1 MSNKKIYK
9 GLNKRRRFHPRKYI
23 TIILC
28 MALII
33 GYGYK
38 KIKLD
43 EVFKNI
49 DISKNVSS
57 LVNKL
62 YFWQD
67 PASEIFNLASTSTQK
82 IDNSSQKDVTD
93 KSNEEKSQKSSTADN
108 SSTNTEVAVVDGI
121 DVYLIQVG
129 SFDNNKDLNK
139 ITARLKEN
147 KIPNSSIKID
157 GANKVQAYISFNE
170 DDVRNNLEKTKKI
183 VDDAFLT
190 KLEIPVLSLEYTE
203 EYSYIKN
210 IADNLNSLLKNYE
223 EESNYLNKNKDNLDS
238 GEYKII
244 LTKRENILDKLENEV
259 NKINYKELDSFK
271 TDLLSYTSQI
281 RDNISK
287 YGDKIDT
294 KNEYKYETLLI
305 SSIQMY
311 YEFINEIK
319 AA

>member
-1 MSNKKIYK
+1 MSNKKIDK

-82 IDNSSQKDVTD
+82 IDNSSQKNVTD

-139 ITARLKEN
+139 ITAKLKEN

-203 EYSYIKN
+203 EYSYIKD

-271 TDLLSYTSQI
+271 TNLLSYTSQI

>member
-82 IDNSSQKDVTD
+82 IDNSSQKNVTD

-203 EYSYIKN
+203 EYSYIKD

-223 EESNYLNKNKDNLDS
+223 EESNYLNKNKDN
-238 GEYKII
+238 
-244 LTKRENILDKLENEV
+244 
-259 NKINYKELDSFK
+259 
-271 TDLLSYTSQI
+271 
-281 RDNISK
+281 
-287 YGDKIDT
+287 
-294 KNEYKYETLLI
+294 
-305 SSIQMY
+305 
-311 YEFINEIK
+311 
-319 AA
+319 

>member
-82 IDNSSQKDVTD
+82 IDNSSQKNVTD

-108 SSTNTEVAVVDGI
+108 SSINTEVAVVDGI

-139 ITARLKEN
+139 ITAKLKEN

-203 EYSYIKN
+203 EYSYIKD

-238 GEYKII
+238 GEYKKI

-271 TDLLSYTSQI
+271 TNLLSYTSQI

>member
-82 IDNSSQKDVTD
+82 IDNSSQKNVTD

-203 EYSYIKN
+203 EYSYIKD

-244 LTKRENILDKLENEV
+244 LTKRENIIDKLENEV

-271 TDLLSYTSQI
+271 TNLLSYTSQI

>member
-82 IDNSSQKDVTD
+82 IDNSSQKNVTD

-139 ITARLKEN
+139 ITAKLKEN

-190 KLEIPVLSLEYTE
+190 KLEIPVVSLEYTE
-203 EYSYIKN
+203 EYSYIKD

-271 TDLLSYTSQI
+271 TNLLSYTSQI

>member
-82 IDNSSQKDVTD
+82 IDNSSQKNVTD

-108 SSTNTEVAVVDGI
+108 SSINTEVAVVDGI

-203 EYSYIKN
+203 EYSYIKD

-238 GEYKII
+238 GEYKKI

-271 TDLLSYTSQI
+271 TNLLSYTSQI

>member
-82 IDNSSQKDVTD
+82 IDNSSQKNVTD

-139 ITARLKEN
+139 ITAKLKEN

-203 EYSYIKN
+203 EYSYIKD

-271 TDLLSYTSQI
+271 TNLLSYTSQI

>member
-67 PASEIFNLASTSTQK
+67 PVSEIFNLASTSTQK
-82 IDNSSQKDVTD
+82 IDNSSQKNVTD

-203 EYSYIKN
+203 EYSYIKD

-271 TDLLSYTSQI
+271 TNLLSYTSQI

>member
-1 MSNKKIYK
+1 M
-9 GLNKRRRFHPRKYI
+9 
-23 TIILC
+23 
-28 MALII
+28 
-33 GYGYK
+33 
-38 KIKLD
+38 
-43 EVFKNI
+43 
-49 DISKNVSS
+49 
-57 LVNKL
+57 
-62 YFWQD
+62 
-67 PASEIFNLASTSTQK
+67 
-82 IDNSSQKDVTD
+82 
-93 KSNEEKSQKSSTADN
+93 
-108 SSTNTEVAVVDGI
+108 
-121 DVYLIQVG
+121 G

-139 ITARLKEN
+139 ITAKLKEN

-238 GEYKII
+238 GEYKKI

-271 TDLLSYTSQI
+271 TNLLSYTSQI

>member
-82 IDNSSQKDVTD
+82 IDNSSQKNVTD

-139 ITARLKEN
+139 ITAKLKEN

-238 GEYKII
+238 GEYKKI

>member
-82 IDNSSQKDVTD
+82 IDNSSQKNVTD

-139 ITARLKEN
+139 ITAKLKEN

-203 EYSYIKN
+203 EYSYIKD

-238 GEYKII
+238 GEYKKI

-259 NKINYKELDSFK
+259 NKINYNELEYFK
-271 TDLLSYTSQI
+271 TNLLSYTSQI

>member
-67 PASEIFNLASTSTQK
+67 PASEIFNLASKSTQK
-82 IDNSSQKDVTD
+82 IDNSSQKNVTD

-108 SSTNTEVAVVDGI
+108 SSINTEVAVVDGI

-203 EYSYIKN
+203 EYSYIKD

-238 GEYKII
+238 GEYKKI

-271 TDLLSYTSQI
+271 TNLLSYTSQI

>member
-82 IDNSSQKDVTD
+82 IDNSSQKNVTD

-203 EYSYIKN
+203 EYSYIKD

-271 TDLLSYTSQI
+271 TNLLSYTSQI

-311 YEFINEIK
+311 YEFINEIQ

>member
-1 MSNKKIYK
+1 MSNKKIYT

-82 IDNSSQKDVTD
+82 IDNSSQKNVTD

-203 EYSYIKN
+203 EYSYIKD

-271 TDLLSYTSQI
+271 TNLLSYTSQI

>member
-139 ITARLKEN
+139 ITAKLKEN

-203 EYSYIKN
+203 EYSYIKD

-238 GEYKII
+238 GEYKKI

>member
-82 IDNSSQKDVTD
+82 IDNSSQKNVTD

-139 ITARLKEN
+139 ITAKLKEN
-147 KIPNSSIKID
+147 NIPNSSIKID
-157 GANKVQAYISFNE
+157 GSNKVQAYISFNE

-203 EYSYIKN
+203 EYSYIKD

-238 GEYKII
+238 GEYKKI

-271 TDLLSYTSQI
+271 TNLLSYTSQI

-319 AA
+319 SA

>member
-82 IDNSSQKDVTD
+82 IDNSSQKNVTD

-139 ITARLKEN
+139 ITAKLKEN

-203 EYSYIKN
+203 EYSYIKD

-238 GEYKII
+238 EEYKII

-271 TDLLSYTSQI
+271 TNLLSYTSQI
-281 RDNISK
+281 RNNISN
-287 YGDKIDT
+287 YGDTIDT
-294 KNEYKYETLLI
+294 SNEYKYESLLI

>member
-82 IDNSSQKDVTD
+82 IDNSSQKNVTD

-139 ITARLKEN
+139 ITAKLKEN

-238 GEYKII
+238 GEYKKI

-271 TDLLSYTSQI
+271 TNLLSYTSQI

-287 YGDKIDT
+287 YGGKIDT

>member
-82 IDNSSQKDVTD
+82 IDNSSQKNVTD

-238 GEYKII
+238 GEYKKI

-271 TDLLSYTSQI
+271 TNLLSYTSQI

>member
-82 IDNSSQKDVTD
+82 IDNSSQKNVTD

-139 ITARLKEN
+139 ITAKLKEN

-271 TDLLSYTSQI
+271 TNLLSYTSQI

>member
-82 IDNSSQKDVTD
+82 IDNSSQKNVTD

-108 SSTNTEVAVVDGI
+108 SSTNPEVAVVDGI
-121 DVYLIQVG
+121 DIYLIQVG

-157 GANKVQAYISFNE
+157 GANKVHAYISFNE

-238 GEYKII
+238 GEYKKI

>member
-203 EYSYIKN
+203 EYSYIKD

-238 GEYKII
+238 GEYKKI

>member
-82 IDNSSQKDVTD
+82 IDNSSQKKVTD

-203 EYSYIKN
+203 EYSYIKD

-244 LTKRENILDKLENEV
+244 LTKRENILEKLENEV

-271 TDLLSYTSQI
+271 TNLLSYTSQI

>member
-82 IDNSSQKDVTD
+82 IDNSSQKNVTD

-139 ITARLKEN
+139 ITAKLKEN

-203 EYSYIKN
+203 EYSYIKD

-238 GEYKII
+238 EEYKII

-271 TDLLSYTSQI
+271 TNLLSYTSQI

>member
-82 IDNSSQKDVTD
+82 IDNSSQKNVTD

-139 ITARLKEN
+139 ITAKLKEN

-203 EYSYIKN
+203 EYSYIKD

-244 LTKRENILDKLENEV
+244 LTKRENILEKLENEV

-271 TDLLSYTSQI
+271 TNLLSYTSQI

>member
-82 IDNSSQKDVTD
+82 IDNSSQKNVTD

-139 ITARLKEN
+139 ITAKLKEN

-170 DDVRNNLEKTKKI
+170 EDVRNNLEKTKKI

-203 EYSYIKN
+203 EYSYIKD

-238 GEYKII
+238 REYKKI

-271 TDLLSYTSQI
+271 TNLLSYTSQI

>member
-82 IDNSSQKDVTD
+82 IDNSSQKNVTD

-203 EYSYIKN
+203 EYSYIKD

-271 TDLLSYTSQI
+271 TNLLSYTSQI

>member
-82 IDNSSQKDVTD
+82 IDNSSQKNVTD

-203 EYSYIKN
+203 EYSYIKD

-238 GEYKII
+238 GEYKKI

-271 TDLLSYTSQI
+271 TNLLSYTSQI

>member
-9 GLNKRRRFHPRKYI
+9 CLNKRRRFHPRKYI

-238 GEYKII
+238 GEYKKI

-259 NKINYKELDSFK
+259 NKIKYKELDSFK

-287 YGDKIDT
+287 YEDKIDT

>member
-82 IDNSSQKDVTD
+82 IDNSSQKNVTD

-139 ITARLKEN
+139 ITAKLKEN

-203 EYSYIKN
+203 EYSYIKD

>member
-82 IDNSSQKDVTD
+82 IDNSSQKNVTD

-139 ITARLKEN
+139 ITAKLKEN

-203 EYSYIKN
+203 EYSYIKD

-238 GEYKII
+238 GEYKKI

-271 TDLLSYTSQI
+271 TNLLSYTSQI

>member
-23 TIILC
+23 PIILC

-82 IDNSSQKDVTD
+82 IDNSSQKNVTD

-271 TDLLSYTSQI
+271 TNLLSYTSQI